1 VSIVILCFHEIGQ
14 PDRALEPD
22 EAQYWIDVDQFE
34 SLLTEAA
41 RNPSIQLS
49 FDDGNASDA
58 SVALPALVARGLT
71 ATFFVIAGR
80 LGQPGS
86 LTVKDVRALADAGMA
101 IGSHGM
107 HHRAWRSL
115 DESALHE
122 ELGDAA
128 ATLAEAAGVPVRHA
142 ACPFGS
148 YDRRVLEALRSR
160 GFTRVYTV
168 DRLPAD
174 PDAWLQARYVVRNGD
189 TPHKLRTFGRE
200 GVLQTAMRTA
210 KCTLKRWR

>member
-1 VSIVILCFHEIGQ
+1 MPRRWGDPVSIVNLCFHGIGQ

-86 LTVKDVRALADAGMA
+86 LTVGDVRALADAGMT

-107 HHRAWRSL
+107 HQRAWRSPDAPAV
-115 DESALHE
+115 DE
-122 ELGDAA
+122 AA
-128 ATLAEAAGVPVRHA
+128 HGAAGVA
-142 ACPFGS
+142 
-148 YDRRVLEALRSR
+148 
-160 GFTRVYTV
+160 
-168 DRLPAD
+168 
-174 PDAWLQARYVVRNGD
+174 
-189 TPHKLRTFGRE
+189 
-200 GVLQTAMRTA
+200 
-210 KCTLKRWR
+210 